1 MIGKVASGRSSG
13 SAGNRYFRYEV
24 EGLRQNGETDLANHQ
39 IRCAEKY
46 SYIVS
51 YDRMNQE
58 MQRIN
63 RLGGKIVNIQPLDSL
78 DSQPA
83 TQKSGK
89 ASKKSAE

>member
-24 EGLRQNGETDLANHQ
+24 EGLRQNDVTDMSNHQ

-63 RLGGKIVNIQPLDSL
+63 RLGGKIVNIQPLNSL
-78 DSQPA
+78 DSQPVE
-83 TQKSGK
+83 QKPGK

>member
-1 MIGKVASGRSSG
+1 MIGKVASGSSSG
-13 SAGNRYFRYEV
+13 SASNRYFRYEV
-24 EGLRQNGETDLANHQ
+24 EGLRQNDVTDMSNHQ

-63 RLGGKIVNIQPLDSL
+63 RLGGKIVNIQPLDG
-78 DSQPA
+78 QPVA
-83 TQKSGK
+83 QKSGK
-89 ASKKSAE
+89 ASKESAE